1 MSAND
6 FIVRKIEI
14 ADAKLLFKMVQNN
27 RARLIDYFPV
37 STGAMHNIDSTKA
50 YIQDKIK
57 QAEKKESFSF
67 AIICPKESRPIGMLF
82 IKSLDWRIPKAELAY
97 YIDKEYEGKGIVS
110 KALEWLVN
118 YAFNELK
125 INKLFLRVAPD
136 NKGSKRVAEK
146 NGFVVEG
153 ILRNDFKQGD
163 GTIIDLLYYGRI
175 RK

>member
-6 FIVRKIEI
+6 FIVRTLEI
-14 ADAKLLFKMVQNN
+14 TDAVLLFELVQNN
-27 RARLIDYFPV
+27 RARLIDYFPI
-37 STGAMHNIDSTKA
+37 SIGAMYDVDSTRV
-50 YIQDKIK
+50 YIQEKIR
-57 QAEKKESFSF
+57 QAEKKEGFSF
-67 AIICPKESRPIGMLF
+67 AIICPKESKPIGMLF

-97 YIDKEYEGKGIVS
+97 YIDKEYEGAGIVS

-136 NKGSKRVAEK
+136 NMGSKRVAEK

-163 GTIIDLLYYGRI
+163 GTLIDLLYYGRL